1 MASAADMRDVVARE
15 DASEAAVAA
24 GPESQGRESGR
35 QAVAISPQLGSLT
48 TRGGVYLGFRYG
60 LGVLIGMGNMFVL
73 TWWIGPHAY
82 GIFLT
87 AIGLTAFLAA
97 LTRSG
102 VDTYLIRRAEAPE
115 EWMYE
120 VANTLIVGL
129 AGVLFIAGAA
139 AVPLLARWYGNR
151 DFEAPY
157 LVLLLTVPVVGLAGP
172 PTAKLERELRFRT
185 VAQIELGGQVLAL
198 LVALTLAWRGF
209 GVWAPVL
216 GQLAW
221 QVSGMAAAMVAAR
234 FRPRFRFEKTCAKEM
249 LSFGVGYTASLRTW
263 QLRTLVNPLLV
274 GRFAGAEGV
283 AYVGFAIR
291 VAEGL
296 GFIRV
301 AAARLAIAAL
311 ARLQENRARL
321 RAALESALTIQV
333 LVLGPLLCLFAL
345 AGPYVVPAA
354 MGTRWLPSLRVY
366 PFIAAGVLVN
376 SIFNLQAS
384 ALFVVGQQWVVLK
397 AYAAH
402 VALLAVG
409 TLFLMPR
416 LGIAG
421 YGWAD
426 LAACAG
432 YVFLQMGVAKTIR
445 ISHRRLMRW
454 GVAFTAPLFAP
465 MMHARWAWLLCLP
478 LAGSVIAWAGSRAE
492 ARHDEAAGQGLPVA
506 EKRPSSAKW
515 RDRWL
520 TLYWKTR
527 QRGITYVT
535 GLVRYQVSSRW
546 YEARARMTGIFPRH
560 REHGVV
566 AEVAKARDDR
576 KMVRHRSRVSAGKQD
591 VETKISPAFF
601 GERIPAIVAA
611 VPGLVRWRAVAEAE
625 QIVQRRFRFRG
636 IEMEMGQAIDWNT
649 RPGGN
654 VSWQWDLNRHRFLVT
669 LGTAF
674 HYGRQPRYAEALIEF
689 WQQWIRANP
698 RSASAAWEQ
707 PFEVASRLRNWIF
720 AYFLAEGA
728 ALADGQRLERL
739 RRAMWEHARFVRSH
753 LEWHWPNNHLLLEAK
768 TLHEYCVCFPENGGK
783 AWGDAA
789 RRILERTVLDQI
801 LPDGVHSELCSM
813 YHLIVSG
820 ELFQLMLLS
829 KRAGAPLSS
838 EVEKRILRSV
848 EFTRALARDDGTT
861 AMLGDS
867 AEDDVN
873 LRFDFRGGEKSELLY
888 WTDNPA
894 DPRIFTDRHERT
906 ASLQMFKEGG
916 YAILRKE
923 SEGHPYHL
931 TFDCGPFSR
940 CASPNH
946 AHADALSFELH
957 AHSRALIVDPGVYLP
972 WGGRREWT
980 EYFRST
986 AAHNT
991 LVIDGRE
998 QSELSSYA
1006 DVHRTA
1012 RMTRVEMGELAMG
1025 KIAALCR
1032 PYWGEADGIAHR
1044 RKISDRGEGRIS
1056 IRDRVSGA
1064 GRHRLEWFFHFAHDL
1079 DVVPLDARTVSLQ
1092 AGISGRELLR
1102 LRAGSR
1108 FPLRLKLIRGRHD
1121 PPCGWVSLNS
1131 AQVIPAWVAVFEAEV
1146 DVPCL
1151 AEFELQIMP

>member
-1 MASAADMRDVVARE
+1 MVSAAEITDVVARE
-15 DASEAAVAA
+15 DAAEAVVATSTA
-24 GPESQGRESGR
+24 LQREELGRRPAE
-35 QAVAISPQLGSLT
+35 VSPHLGSLT

-102 VDTYLIRRAEAPE
+102 VDTYLIRRAETPE
-115 EWMYE
+115 PWMYE

-129 AGVLFIAGAA
+129 SGVLFIAGVV
-139 AVPLLARWYGNR
+139 AVPLLVRWYGNR

-172 PTAKLERELRFRT
+172 PTAKLERELRFGT

-221 QVSGMAAAMVAAR
+221 QVTGMVAAMVAAR
-234 FRPRFRFEKTCAKEM
+234 FRPRFRFEKACAKEM

-311 ARLQENRARL
+311 ARLQENQARL

-333 LVLGPLLCLFAL
+333 LVLGPLLCIFAL
-345 AGPYVVPAA
+345 AGPYVVPVA
-354 MGTRWLPSLRVY
+354 MGARWLPSLRVY

-384 ALFVVGQQWVVLK
+384 ALFVVGEQWVVLK

-402 VALLAVG
+402 VVLLALG
-409 TLFLMPR
+409 TLFLIPR
-416 LGIAG
+416 LGLAG

-432 YVFLQMGVAKTIR
+432 YVFLQTGVARAIR
-445 ISHRRLMRW
+445 ISHRRLLRW

-478 LAGSVIAWAGSRAE
+478 LAGSVIAWAGSRVATT
-492 ARHDEAAGQGLPVA
+492 RDEAAGQGLPVV
-506 EKRPSSAKW
+506 EKRPSLAKW
-515 RDRWL
+515 RDRCL

-527 QRGITYVT
+527 QRGIAYVT
-535 GLVRYQVSSRW
+535 GLVRYKVSSQW
-546 YEARARMTGIFPRH
+546 YDVRIKMKRFSPWRQ
-560 REHGVV
+560 EHEVV
-566 AEVAKARDDR
+566 AEEMQAPDYRKIVRRGSLAFARRQD
-576 KMVRHRSRVSAGKQD
+576 VSAK
-591 VETKISPAFF
+591 VSTAFF
-601 GERIPAIVAA
+601 GASTPAILAA
-611 VPGLVRWRAVAEAE
+611 MPDLVKWRAVAEAE

-636 IEMEMGQAIDWNT
+636 IEIEMGQAIDWNT
-649 RPGGN
+649 CPGGN
-654 VSWQWDLNRHRFLVT
+654 VSWQWDLNRHRFLVA

-674 HYGRQPRYAEALIEF
+674 HYSGNRKYAEELIEL
-689 WQQWIRANP
+689 WEQWIRANP
-698 RSASAAWEQ
+698 RAETAAWEQ

-720 AYFLAEGA
+720 AYFLLEGSG
-728 ALADGQRLERL
+728 LADKRRLKNL
-739 RRAMWEHARFVRSH
+739 RRVMVEHAQFVRAH

-768 TLHEYCVCFPENGGK
+768 TLHEYCVCFPEDGGK
-783 AWGDAA
+783 ASGRAA
-789 RRILERTVLDQI
+789 RRILERTVLQQI
-801 LPDGVHSELCSM
+801 LPDGVHAELCSM

-820 ELFQLMLLS
+820 ELFQLMRLVE
-829 KRAGAPLSS
+829 RTGEPLT
-838 EVEKRILRSV
+838 EDVQERIRRSV
-848 EFTRALARDDGTT
+848 EFTRVLARDDGTT

-867 AEDDVN
+867 AQDDVN
-873 LRFDFRGGEKSELLY
+873 LRFDFRSAEKCELLY
-888 WTDNPA
+888 WA
-894 DPRIFTDRHERT
+894 DGSSDSRAKGERHEQVT
-906 ASLQMFKEGG
+906 SSLFHEGG
-916 YAILRKE
+916 YAILRNKTE
-923 SEGHPYHL
+923 SHPYHL
-931 TFDCGPFSR
+931 TLDCGPFSR

-946 AHADALSFELH
+946 GHADALSFELH
-957 AHSRALIVDPGVYLP
+957 ADGRALIVDPGVYLP
-972 WGGRREWT
+972 WGSGREWT
-980 EYFRST
+980 RYFRST

-998 QSELSSYA
+998 QSELSNYA

-1012 RMTRVEMGELAMG
+1012 RITRVEVGELARG
-1025 KIAALCR
+1025 EIAAICR
-1032 PYWGEADGIAHR
+1032 PYWGEADHIEHR
-1044 RKISDRGEGRIS
+1044 RKICDRKDGRIC
-1056 IRDRVSGA
+1056 IRDRVTGA

-1079 DVVPLDARTVSLQ
+1079 DAVPLDATTVSLRG
-1092 AGISGRELLR
+1092 AMSGREYLR
-1102 LRAGSR
+1102 LGAESDS
-1108 FPLRLKLIRGRHD
+1108 PLKLRLIRGRRD
-1121 PPCGWVSLNS
+1121 PLCGWVSLNS

-1146 DVPCL
+1146 EVPCL